1 MKNIIEQFLDEI
13 EVSYTHQF
21 TEKLYN
27 EHPHKYNMYGLKRML
42 DVYGVKTLGVHSNN
56 ADLLSLTYPCI
67 LHTHGDFVIGLE
79 CKDDSVTYLQH
90 GKKLTLAIDKFK
102 QTWTNNALVVEET
115 TEAIEPDY
123 KTHQWKELI
132 SKMKSYSL
140 PFMLILAVLIGIVS
154 HWGNTGIFDL
164 IRIAFS
170 SVGVLVCIL
179 LMEKQ
184 LTGESHYGDRVCS
197 LFHHSDC
204 NSVLDGAMA
213 KIFGISWSE
222 VGLGYFMANMLLLS
236 LFPASSSMV
245 AVVSWAAMLYGVWSI
260 YYQWR
265 VAKSWCVLCVLTQVI
280 IWLIGI
286 IAIVS
291 YFYIPFSCYGID
303 GLLVCIVFAE
313 SILLVHQYALVQ
325 ETEKERVRAVQQY
338 RSFKVNSTV
347 SKVLIGKGE
356 YYETTLDDSSII
368 FGNPQ
373 AETRVTILSN
383 PHCNPCARMHKQVEN
398 LLNINSDDICVQ
410 YIFSSFNET
419 LEDSSRY
426 LIAMYQNKDQQTARE
441 IYSSWYEK
449 DKNKFKEILEGHA
462 GIIHSGNVEA
472 EMKKHLAWKKR
483 TGFTATPTIL
493 VNGYELPREYELED
507 LAMIVNSIVTEKN
520 IMQDINDRS
529 TTSLGAE
536 RPSAEETV

>member
-79 CKDDSVTYLQH
+79 CKDDSVIYLQH

-325 ETEKERVRAVQQY
+325 ETEKERVRTVQQY

-449 DKNKFKEILEGHA
+449 DKNKFKEIMEGHA

-483 TGFTATPTIL
+483 TGFTAT
-493 VNGYELPREYELED
+493 
-507 LAMIVNSIVTEKN
+507 
-520 IMQDINDRS
+520 
-529 TTSLGAE
+529 
-536 RPSAEETV
+536 

>member
-1 MKNIIEQFLDEI
+1 MKNILEQFLDEI

-472 EMKKHLAWKKR
+472 EMKKHLAWKRR

-493 VNGYELPREYELED
+493 VNGNELPREYELED